1 MDVCVGTRLWV
12 FALMAAL
19 PLAGPALATPRG
31 GPGWHD
37 RKCHL
42 YKQAWA
48 QALAHRGSAGLSAG
62 FLASHKAFLDSNC
75 MRRAD
80 VCARSPE
87 ELDLANIMVMLS
99 MNFGAASTLAPFYCR
114 P

>member
-1 MDVCVGTRLWV
+1 MNVRAGTCLRV
-12 FALMAAL
+12 FALVAAL
-19 PLAGPALATPRG
+19 PLASPLHATPRG

-37 RKCHL
+37 RKCRL
-42 YKQAWA
+42 YRQAWD
-48 QALAHRGSAGLSAG
+48 QTLAHRGSAGLGAD

-75 MRRAD
+75 TQRAD

-87 ELDLANIMVMLS
+87 ELDLANTMVVLS
-99 MNFGAASTLAPFYCR
+99 MNFGAASTMAPFYCR